1 MAPTAARS
9 SCGTE
14 KRQVSQVFVVTALGN
29 PRGTVHILKA
39 IHQTMSING
48 PSLRKISDTH
58 FHSGWPS
65 ALKRP
70 AEVVMTAILIVEDD
84 VLANE
89 YLEFILR

>member
-1 MAPTAARS
+1 
-9 SCGTE
+9 
-14 KRQVSQVFVVTALGN
+14 
-29 PRGTVHILKA
+29 
-39 IHQTMSING
+39 MSINV
-48 PSLRKISDTH
+48 PSLRKISDTY